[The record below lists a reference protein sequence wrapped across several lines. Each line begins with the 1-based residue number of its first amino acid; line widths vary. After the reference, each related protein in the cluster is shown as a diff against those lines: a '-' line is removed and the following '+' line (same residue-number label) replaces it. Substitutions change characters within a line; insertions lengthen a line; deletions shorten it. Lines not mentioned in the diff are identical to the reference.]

1 MIKLN
6 YFRILISKRLE
17 KSIIIWRPEVVIVK
31 IRRQER
37 KSQQSLETTTWYR
50 KEIEKCEKYQ
60 GLAREIGGLWKS
72 KAKVVQVV
80 VEVLGHRN

>member
-1 MIKLN
+1 M
-6 YFRILISKRLE
+6 
-17 KSIIIWRPEVVIVK
+17 VH
-31 IRRQER
+31 
-37 KSQQSLETTTWYR
+37 

-72 KAKVVQVV
+72 KAKVVPVV